1 MKKNSS
7 IALAVAAISL
17 SLANTASAQSYTYGG
32 LHGPAVDVNFVENP
46 RQDPRYCDK
55 YNSQV
60 GYVAAA
66 CAHGMSQAR
75 LLAERYAGGY
85 GKLQGY
91 LRGYAWGLNQTA
103 AMYSNDARE
112 IQAGRAGVDA
122 IGSTMAAGLEAGRV
136 DGASQG
142 GSKGSQDAVA
152 RFQAV
157 VNTGRLPDPTVRVP
171 SVNYPGIDNAYQKY
185 VGPEK
190 TVQQIIQTDLHPAQI
205 PVYSSWDATNM
216 GEMQPLTVFDLW
228 FADGTYKFEHGMFYD
243 TGKAMETWLSRAP
256 IYDPDGRY
264 QGYATQAA
272 VDPITNQPITNQ
284 AVFRDGF
291 MYTYSYWVQ
300 WYYSSQFQQNL
311 DLGTQVGAD
320 MGVQVGKRIAAQ
332 KGLIQAYNDKFK
344 ESSQQTFQGAY
355 NSAYNSS
362 FGTTFTDYNNNPKLS
377 IEFKNILGMDDD
389 GIIQPG
395 EAFKA
400 VFSVKNIGGK
410 PSALNVSVTGNVVD
424 TNQQTLQIGA
434 LMSHDY
440 TTEVIAKIDPRQSPR
455 TQARVVL
462 NVNGLQDDLNQ
473 TVLRMTQIASTRAQI
488 DVNNGSGTII
498 VVANNTSTVRTP
510 RTVSAT
516 LSLNGRAVDTQQ
528 AGFIDAGNSQQITLQ
543 FSNIDPLQLIA
554 GSVKASVVL
563 TMGEAAA
570 DQAQVDT
577 AVANVNA
584 SLVSYFNAL
593 AGGRGYLPMGTTQQS
608 QTDETRGVIVG
619 ANLNETQDLKKGPN
633 VYKKDADETI
643 PGMLVKTFTATT
655 QSQSSRDQYDTLARA
670 IWPAAKNLHNFLFF
684 GGKKKSYQE
693 LVQQIA
699 KSKLK

>member
-1 MKKNSS
+1 MKKTSA
-7 IALAVAAISL
+7 IALAIGSL
-17 SLANTASAQSYTYGG
+17 SLTLANTASAQSYTYGG
-32 LHGPAVDVNFVENP
+32 LHGPAVDVNFVQNP
-46 RQDPRYCDK
+46 GQDPRYCDK

-75 LLAERYAGGY
+75 ILAERYAGGY

-91 LRGYAWGLNQTA
+91 LRGYAWGMNQTSSI
-103 AMYSNDARE
+103 YSNDARE
-112 IQAGRAGVDA
+112 IDAGRAGVDA
-122 IGSTMAAGLEAGRV
+122 IGSTMEAGLAAGRA

-142 GSKGSQDAVA
+142 GSKGSQDAIA

-157 VNTGRLPDPTVRVP
+157 VNTGRQPDPTVRVP
-171 SVNYPGIDNAYQKY
+171 QVNYPGIDNAYQKY
-185 VGPEK
+185 VGPEE
-190 TVQQIIQTDLHPAQI
+190 TVQQIIQTDLHPGQI

-228 FADGTYKFEHGMFYD
+228 FSDGTYKFEHGMFYD

-272 VDPITNQPITNQ
+272 VDPITGQPTNLQ

-291 MYTYSYWVQ
+291 TYTYSYWVQ
-300 WYYSSQFQQNL
+300 WFYSSQFQQNL

-320 MGVQVGKRIAAQ
+320 MGVQIGKRIANQ

-344 ESSQQTFQGAY
+344 VSSQQTFQGAF
-355 NSAYNSS
+355 NTAYNSS
-362 FGTTFTDYNNNPKLS
+362 FGTTFADYNGNPKLS
-377 IEFKNILGMDDD
+377 IEFKSIIGMDDD

-410 PSALNVSVTGNVVD
+410 ASSLNVGVTGNVVE

-434 LMSHDY
+434 LMSRDY
-440 TTEVIAKIDPRQSPR
+440 TTDVIGKIDPRQSPR
-455 TQARVVL
+455 TNAHVVL
-462 NVNGLQDDLNQ
+462 SVNGIQDDLNQ

-488 DVNNGSGTII
+488 DVNNGSGTIL

-516 LSLNGRAVDTQQ
+516 LSLNGRPVDTQQ

-543 FSNIDPLQLIA
+543 FSNIDPLALI
-554 GSVKASVVL
+554 GGQVKASVTL
-563 TMGEAAA
+563 SMGDAAA
-570 DQAQVDT
+570 DAAQVEM
-577 AVANVNA
+577 AVGSANA

-608 QTDETRGVIVG
+608 QTDETRSAIVG
-619 ANLNETQDLKKGPN
+619 ANLTEIQNVKKGPN

-655 QSQSSRDQYDTLARA
+655 QSQGSRDQYDTLAHA
-670 IWPAAKNLHNFLFF
+670 MWSGAKNLHNFLFF
-684 GGKKKSYQE
+684 GGKKKSYEE